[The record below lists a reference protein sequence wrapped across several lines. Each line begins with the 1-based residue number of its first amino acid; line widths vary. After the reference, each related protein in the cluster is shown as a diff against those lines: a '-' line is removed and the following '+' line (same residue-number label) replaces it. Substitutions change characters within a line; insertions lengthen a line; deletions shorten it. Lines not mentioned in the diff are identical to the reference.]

1 MNVKK
6 ALPILFVISTA
17 VITAASLTFATNGSF
32 TQLKAADNSVSHT
45 LTFNKSSITSS
56 SVSGSFTMVGTF
68 SFSTT
73 TSSGSTFEVTNAT
86 VKGDNVQFNTTYM
99 VYVEDEDNN
108 GQLNMSFQFH
118 GVLSAVSVKL
128 NGDFVYSSDAWDKFN
143 TNQLVFNGSQA
154 NNGDATINASEN
166 SLAFFYISSI
176 VVEYTCSY

>member
-1 MNVKK
+1 MKK
-6 ALPILFVISTA
+6 TLPILFVISTA

-56 SVSGSFTMVGTF
+56 SVSGGGFTKVGTF

-86 VKGDNVQFNTTYM
+86 VKGDTVQFNSSYM
-99 VYVEDEDNN
+99 VYVEDEDAN

-128 NGDFVYSSDAWDKFN
+128 NGDFIYSRDAWDKFN

-166 SLAFFYISSI
+166 SLASFYISSI